1 MINVSD
7 NICSQNQKTDFILN
21 NLLTKTRAVY
31 EIMYK
36 NMVQSKRPQVTIYY
50 GACWITKAA
59 NTHSEYVIFFYFPK
73 QQCLCQG
80 ASKLRLYV
88 NCLSC

>member
-21 NLLTKTRAVY
+21 NLPTKTRAVY

-36 NMVQSKRPQVTIYY
+36 NMVQPERPQATIYY

-59 NTHSEYVIFFYFPK
+59 NTHSEYVIIFYFPK
-73 QQCLCQG
+73 QQCLCQR
-80 ASKLRLYV
+80 ASKLRLYI